1 VIKAQAETCEA
12 IGPSQTILSSYRKGS
27 VLLSS
32 VIGSLMALQFL
43 KLNWPLPDYIVPLS
57 LPLYQRM
64 SIGADYNKLLSSEVG
79 KVLGCPVLIAL
90 KCAFNFQF
98 LSHAEADKLRFALRS
113 DRAIADKTILLIS
126 DRNDSD
132 LIRKASH
139 VLKEGFPK
147 QIYSLSFCAGSGLR

>member
-1 VIKAQAETCEA
+1 
-12 IGPSQTILSSYRKGS
+12 
-27 VLLSS
+27 
-32 VIGSLMALQFL
+32 MALQLL

-64 SIGADYNKLLSSEVG
+64 GMGADCNKLLSYEVG

-90 KCAFNFQF
+90 KCAFNFSF
-98 LSHAEADKLRFALRS
+98 LSDAAADKLRFTLREQP
-113 DRAIADKTILLIS
+113 ITDKTLLLIT
-126 DRNDSD
+126 DRNDPD
-132 LIRKASH
+132 LIRRASH